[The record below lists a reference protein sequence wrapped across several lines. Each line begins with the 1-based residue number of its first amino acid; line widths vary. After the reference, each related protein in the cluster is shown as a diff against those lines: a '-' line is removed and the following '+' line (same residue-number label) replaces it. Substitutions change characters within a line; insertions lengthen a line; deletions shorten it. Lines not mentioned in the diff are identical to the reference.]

1 MLSTVSQPFV
11 SLEAGLQTQKCLT
24 RISGLQVCKLQ
35 ACVDVGLWKMK
46 LVVVNVECVEVV
58 F

>member
-1 MLSTVSQPFV
+1 MLSAASQPFV
-11 SLEAGLQTQKCLT
+11 SLEAGLQTQKCLA

-35 ACVDVGLWKMK
+35 ACVAVGLWNMK
-46 LVVVNVECVEVV
+46 LVVVNVECVEVA